1 MAPTTTTA
9 KNPFSLPELRYH
21 ISRFVA
27 IKDAV
32 SCALVSKAWSITF
45 TPVVW
50 FKVDFADHPR
60 FAALPR
66 NIVAKYGHHIRI
78 VKNAKSLPQVSV
90 IANAGY
96 VRAYEVVFR
105 NSLCLEDLDLF
116 ASSGSTPELECLRHI
131 VPPSALAPLSSNGL
145 RGQSK
150 LKTLRIYRMCLT
162 HDGLVTI
169 LQGCP
174 RLNTLS
180 LRHTDVVGAPSQ
192 SFQHTGVRSLKT
204 ESRNL
209 RQIASSNFSLLYY
222 FPNVTLAALN
232 VNAGDTVACSKIK
245 RDLFRYCPRVHRYQ
259 LQDLTGAIVSE
270 FLTSIAGS
278 ASEIVFRYEHVSS
291 EMIMAILLHQATMS
305 SIRHFITHKNWDFD
319 KEEVAPVSNLS
330 QALNRLL
337 QLIPRGCSQ
346 LNILDLHAYEM
357 DITDVELVPWIC
369 KNLVTLRIRVEGLDS
384 KDKILK
390 AIALWRKGCWRRW
403 QEQAETP
410 VSEEGKLDET
420 DMSIEARVA
429 RHLLKFEQLWW
440 VWLGHQTWTPL

>member
-9 KNPFSLPELRYH
+9 KNPFGLPELRYH
-21 ISRFVA
+21 LSRFVA

-45 TPVVW
+45 IPVVW

-60 FAALPR
+60 FTAIPR
-66 NIVAKYGHHIRI
+66 DIVAKHGHHIRI

-90 IANAGY
+90 IANAGVNELRELHIHPTTSTMQY

-116 ASSGSTPELECLRHI
+116 ASSASTPELECLRHI

-192 SFQHTGVRSLKT
+192 SFQHTGVRFLKMG
-204 ESRNL
+204 SRNL

-232 VNAGDTVACSKIK
+232 
-245 RDLFRYCPRVHRYQ
+245 
-259 LQDLTGAIVSE
+259 DLTGAIVSE

-330 QALNRLL
+330 QALSRLL

-346 LNILDLHAYEM
+346 LNILDLHTYEM
-357 DITDVELVPWIC
+357 DMTEVELFPWIC
-369 KNLVTLRIRVEGLDS
+369 KNLVTLRIRVKGLDS

-440 VWLGHQTWTPL
+440 VWLGYQTWTPL